1 MQIHT
6 AGFDIKYTDRLL
18 EAMCEGIEAKRATG
32 ILDCIGTMSWE
43 SKKIEQ
49 LYKQYI
55 GNAAEMARFKKIP
68 SVHSLE
74 TEDNYVIRRNE
85 TKGS

>member
-1 MQIHT
+1 MRIAVKQSGNGT
-6 AGFDIKYTDRLL
+6 
-18 EAMCEGIEAKRATG
+18 TG
-32 ILDCIGTMSWE
+32 KW
-43 SKKIEQ
+43 
-49 LYKQYI
+49 KQYI

-68 SVHSLE
+68 RVHSLE